1 MPGFAVVRFASAAAA
16 LGAHRLRPRRHG
28 STCPA
33 VNRLGC
39 YEIGFRVDRV
49 AR

>member
-1 MPGFAVVRFASAAAA
+1 V
-16 LGAHRLRPRRHG
+16 LRPQRQG

-39 YEIGFRVDRV
+39 YELAFRVERAGRV
-49 AR
+49 